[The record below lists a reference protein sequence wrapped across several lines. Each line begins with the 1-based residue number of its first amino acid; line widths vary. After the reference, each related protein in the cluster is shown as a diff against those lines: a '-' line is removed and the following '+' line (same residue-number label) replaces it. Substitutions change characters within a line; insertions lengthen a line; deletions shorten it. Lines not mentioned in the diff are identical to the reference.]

1 MVKRV
6 VRKPVEKLSHNE
18 NVVIIESSSEEDE
31 SSSDEENFIPD
42 VVTPKKNIVV
52 PKPSTSN
59 KIECDICHK
68 EFSKGGFRMHRISCE
83 KKNRSSVAPEPT
95 PTPPSTPV
103 NKPSSIIDDDDKPM
117 TARQMKAFME
127 SNTPVKKPRKPY
139 TRKVL
144 PLAQPAQSPQHPP
157 TIKSQPPQIRW
168 A

>member
-18 NVVIIESSSEEDE
+18 NMVIIESSSEEDE

-52 PKPSTSN
+52 PKSSTN
-59 KIECDICHK
+59 KVECDICHK

-83 KKNRSSVAPEPT
+83 KKNSSSVAPM
-95 PTPPSTPV
+95 PTPPSSPV
-103 NKPSSIIDDDDKPM
+103 NKPSPIIDDDDKPM
-117 TARQMKAFME
+117 TARQMKAYME
-127 SNTPVKKPRKPY
+127 SKTPVKKPRKPY
-139 TRKVL
+139 TRKVA
-144 PLAQPAQSPQHPP
+144 PLQQAPQQTP